1 MMKLREDEIE
11 ALLKFDGAVLQVL
24 KNDDLLAQ
32 ASHTYTAIITIG
44 GFPVGIDI
52 ARADD
57 SRVRAV
63 RKAWEV
69 YLLYKK
75 APLDERENGYW
86 LYEQAMST
94 VTKMVATTNKEKQNG

>member
-1 MMKLREDEIE
+1 MKLREDEIE
-11 ALLKFDGAVLQVL
+11 ALLKFDGATLQVL
-24 KNDDLLAQ
+24 KNDDLLAKAGQ
-32 ASHTYTAIITIG
+32 TYTAIITIG
-44 GFPVGIDI
+44 GCRIDV